1 MPRRKLAPTPK
12 GIVAKTLF
20 GVALASLMWPTSARA
35 SVLSGCVAPEDAG
48 VTHLVGWVDVGVML
62 GMADPEPP
70 ASLQVTDP
78 NGGVIDYRDGL
89 GLITPTDVLP
99 IWFAPAELVGTY
111 EMVINGEE
119 RCTVHVDGGLNSS
132 IPNADEISLDR
143 VPHSVTNDEESSPY
157 LSIVG
162 WEVRS
167 ALVK

>member
-1 MPRRKLAPTPK
+1 MRKPLDWVGPTPQSGFVK
-12 GIVAKTLF
+12 KPTRPVVVHLLLS
-20 GVALASLMWPTSARA
+20 VALATLMWPTSARA

-99 IWFAPAELVGTY
+99 IWFAPAAIGGTY
-111 EMVINGEE
+111 ELVINGEE
-119 RCTVHVDGGLNSS
+119 RCEIAVSDGSDVLTSIAEEINLDWTPQSAPVSGL
-132 IPNADEISLDR
+132 
-143 VPHSVTNDEESSPY
+143 
-157 LSIVG
+157 
-162 WEVRS
+162 
-167 ALVK
+167 